1 MEQELEKVENFE
13 ETTQQVD
20 ESKFMSADNPD
31 VIKVD
36 LDNQPSIQKEEIKKS
51 FVDGATVQVLSQ
63 RFECTKYHLMYKIC
77 FV

>member
-1 MEQELEKVENFE
+1 MEQELEKVENVE

-36 LDNQPSIQKEEIKKS
+36 LDNPPSIKKEETKK
-51 FVDGATVQVLSQ
+51 
-63 RFECTKYHLMYKIC
+63 
-77 FV
+77 